1 MEIKKGNFTLH
12 SDKNN
17 VWVTETVISDDTG
30 KAYEKNYGYYR
41 HVKDCLRAF
50 ASKKVLGP
58 DAADITAV
66 LAELDRAFDVVNV
79 NSLFPAD
86 GAAYGNAP
94 GAQGNR
100 EEGQAGFL

>member
-1 MEIKKGNFTLH
+1 MEIKRGNFTLH

-58 DAADITAV
+58 DAADITAA
-66 LAELDRAFDVVNV
+66 LAELDRAFDVVQD
-79 NSLFPAD
+79 FI
-86 GAAYGNAP
+86 AAARIGS
-94 GAQGNR
+94 QSR
-100 EEGQAGFL
+100 

>member
-17 VWVTETVISDDTG
+17 VWVTETVISDKNG

-41 HVKDCLRAF
+41 HVKGCLRAF

-66 LAELDRAFDVVNV
+66 LAELDRAFDVVQD
-79 NSLFPAD
+79 FI
-86 GAAYGNAP
+86 AAARIGS
-94 GAQGNR
+94 QSR
-100 EEGQAGFL
+100 